1 LLQLLQLLSYIQKM
15 EEYVIIL
22 DFGRSKLCD
31 KTEEWQQQEEEE
43 ELHDLLKGWP
53 AAEEAEEGCQDE
65 KGGNTDSSNDSDS
78 PRRGRGDAVATVAIR
93 DRRYNTPNVR
103 RGGLADKTTGCLPS
117 VPRRRRMA
125 LQSAMGYY
133 PTSRFDTPCLPN
145 LGGLL
150 GGRRLSAFRSPWKGV

>member
-1 LLQLLQLLSYIQKM
+1 MGCGWIVWSGLDDGGRSGELAPLPLLQLLQLLSYIQKM

-65 KGGNTDSSNDSDS
+65 KGGHTDSSNDSDS
-78 PRRGRGDAVATVAIR
+78 PRRRPGRQDYGVPPFCPPPPKDGASISHGV
-93 DRRYNTPNVR
+93 
-103 RGGLADKTTGCLPS
+103 LPH
-117 VPRRRRMA
+117 VE
-125 LQSAMGYY
+125 
-133 PTSRFDTPCLPN
+133 
-145 LGGLL
+145 
-150 GGRRLSAFRSPWKGV
+150 V